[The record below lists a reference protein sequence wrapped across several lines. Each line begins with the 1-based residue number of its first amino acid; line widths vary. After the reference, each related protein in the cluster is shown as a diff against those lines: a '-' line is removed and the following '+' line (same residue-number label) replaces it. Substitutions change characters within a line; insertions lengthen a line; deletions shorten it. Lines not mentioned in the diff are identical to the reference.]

1 MSKKEIIKRLHDI
14 GVIYEEPVTLRSG
27 VNSGFYCDIK
37 KAFGYPD
44 LLNALADEIGKQL
57 HESVTCIAGSG
68 YGGLPIATL
77 VASRFGKKF
86 IAVRDTPKKHGKGGL
101 IDGYIPN
108 EKDVMVIVDD
118 VLTTGGSIKA
128 TLATLAMTKGKIKNA
143 IVLVKRGEAELTI
156 PYLYIFTIDEILENK
171 PA

>member
-1 MSKKEIIKRLHDI
+1 MFKKEIIRCFHEI
-14 GVIYEEPVTLRSG
+14 GVIYKEPVTLRSG
-27 VNSGFYCDIK
+27 VSSEFYCDIK

-44 LLNALADEIGKQL
+44 LLNALADEVGKKL
-57 HESVTCIAGSG
+57 HKSVTCVAGSG
-68 YGGLPIATL
+68 YGGLPIAAL

-86 IAVRDTPKKHGKGGL
+86 IAVRDTDKKHGKGGL

-108 EKDVMVIVDD
+108 EKDIIVIVDD
-118 VLTTGGSIKA
+118 VLTTGSSIRT

-143 IVLVKRGEAELTI
+143 IILVKRGEAELTI
-156 PYLYIFTIDEILENK
+156 PYSYIFTIDEILENK

>member
-1 MSKKEIIKRLHDI
+1 MSKKEIIKRFYEI

-27 VNSGFYCDIK
+27 ISSDFYCDIK

-44 LLNALADEIGKQL
+44 LLNALADEAGKQL
-57 HESVTCIAGSG
+57 HESITCVAGSG
-68 YGGLPIATL
+68 YGGLPIAAL

-86 IAVRDTPKKHGKGGL
+86 IAVRDISKKHGKGGL

-108 EKDVMVIVDD
+108 EKDTIVIVDD
-118 VLTTGGSIKA
+118 VLTTGSSIKA
-128 TLATLAMTKGKIKNA
+128 TLATLATTKGKIKNA

-156 PYLYIFTIDEILENK
+156 PYSYIFTIDEILENK
-171 PA
+171 SA